1 MKNRFA
7 AATGWLD
14 EQAGGCGEALRMINK
29 VCLTI
34 LGLVLGLSLSA
45 GVAPCQDD
53 VIVSLDVGEC
63 RLTVEA
69 NDQWHTLRLRAHH
82 PQYRPCHIDRESML
96 AALGAAFLKTERPK
110 LEGSYSSLF
119 IGRLIDYPWLSQ
131 HLAFAALNDKKGWDS
146 RRGKPVTTG
155 INAYVAKVV
164 SAKPLLAQIEPV
176 FIKNGY
182 RVVGVEVEKVLV
194 GGFAEVP
201 FYPGE
206 LPPGR
211 VPYDAMVWFRLEKN

>member
-1 MKNRFA
+1 MQNRA
-7 AATGWLD
+7 SW
-14 EQAGGCGEALRMINK
+14 
-29 VCLTI
+29 I
-34 LGLVLGLSLSA
+34 LVGLVLVFSLSA
-45 GVAPCQDD
+45 AGGSCQDD

-69 NDQWHTLRLRAHH
+69 SEQWHTLRLRAHH
-82 PQYRPCHIDRESML
+82 PKYRPCNIDRESML

-119 IGRLIDYPWLSQ
+119 SGRLIDYPWLSQ
-131 HLAFAALNDKKGWDS
+131 HLAVAALNDKKGWDS
-146 RRGKPVTTG
+146 KRGKPVATG
-155 INAYVAKVV
+155 INSYVAKVL
-164 SAKPLLAQIEPV
+164 SATPLLAQIEPV

-194 GGFAEVP
+194 GSLREVP
-201 FYPGE
+201 FHPGG
-206 LPPGR
+206 LRPGL